1 MGVMDR
7 INKEKLNDVINTIP
21 EGIGLF
27 ICYQQGEAL
36 FFKITENLRRFIDFY
51 LLADTEDDRLLS
63 LRHRYD
69 WLEFTSSKDLFT
81 CLIEEKFFF
90 KQHQPVFNKRLRE
103 WENYAYL
110 SLQWMEVPYIASS
123 GDTLKNQIYIGP
135 FRDSFFI
142 QDVIDTFADVYQLP
156 SCADEVFPC
165 EKMNNQQCAGF
176 CMFGDHSDLRTILI
190 HYVMTP
196 NISVLKDLKKKIAQT
211 ENELNFN
218 TSEILQA
225 QHKLISSYYR
235 QLLFLYCTRHINETI
250 EMNGMKV
257 NISQGL
263 IKTIE
268 NTNGES
274 LAYFREDLPRNNELL
289 AVNKDELDER
299 WIIFRTL
306 EKDKPNYIKE
316 LYQNQFHQI
325 GKIIIEDA
333 DRINMEEI

>member
-142 QDVIDTFADVYQLP
+142 QDVIDTFA
-156 SCADEVFPC
+156 
-165 EKMNNQQCAGF
+165 
-176 CMFGDHSDLRTILI
+176 I
-190 HYVMTP
+190 
-196 NISVLKDLKKKIAQT
+196 
-211 ENELNFN
+211 
-218 TSEILQA
+218 
-225 QHKLISSYYR
+225 
-235 QLLFLYCTRHINETI
+235 
-250 EMNGMKV
+250 
-257 NISQGL
+257 
-263 IKTIE
+263 
-268 NTNGES
+268 
-274 LAYFREDLPRNNELL
+274 
-289 AVNKDELDER
+289 
-299 WIIFRTL
+299 
-306 EKDKPNYIKE
+306 
-316 LYQNQFHQI
+316 
-325 GKIIIEDA
+325 
-333 DRINMEEI
+333 